1 MLMFL
6 QLSPGPEPEH
16 GLPNLPGKLHV
27 AGRVTMS
34 SALTREFSVTVE
46 QPVQNGPANT
56 GIFVHAKMGGNTLA
70 HVQLPAMP
78 PVGSLVTFAGS
89 LMGVGP
95 GPGVAQV
102 DVDNIVHLPFH
113 I

>member
-1 MLMFL
+1 
-6 QLSPGPEPEH
+6 
-16 GLPNLPGKLHV
+16 
-27 AGRVTMS
+27 
-34 SALTREFSVTVE
+34 
-46 QPVQNGPANT
+46 
-56 GIFVHAKMGGNTLA
+56 MGGNTLA
-70 HVQLPAMP
+70 HIQLPAVP

-89 LMGVGP
+89 LIGVGP